1 MDENLVSE
9 KVWTEYKLINK
20 SILLFEFSN
29 YLYSDIAQYTN
40 TVSMSTSHTI
50 CIKADSSSLLQA
62 EKRGMLTE
70 PWSNASSYIK
80 HS

>member
-1 MDENLVSE
+1 MHENLVSE
-9 KVWTEYKLINK
+9 KVCTEYKLLYT
-20 SILLFEFSN
+20 SILFFEFSN
-29 YLYSDIAQYTN
+29 YLHSDIAQYTN

-50 CIKADSSSLLQA
+50 CIKADSSCLLHA
-62 EKRGMLTE
+62 EKWGMLTE